1 MHQTTS
7 GQPDPIDTTGDVR
20 EALSAYRVLPVV
32 VTDDPHIAQ
41 PLAEALLAGG
51 LPLLEI
57 TLRTP
62 HALQVLAALRDVP
75 GVSVGAG
82 SVLNAQEAEAA
93 IATGARYLVTPGYS
107 RTVNDTARQAGI
119 PVIAGV
125 ATATEMMRAL
135 DDGHDLV
142 KYFPAGA
149 GGPSALKALAAPLR
163 GLRFVPTGGIT
174 AQSAAQ
180 WLQLESVVAVGGS
193 WMVTPQLLSERSFST
208 VTELARG
215 AVALA
220 AQSRTPGQPPVG
232 AGSSR

>member
-1 MHQTTS
+1 MHQTKS
-7 GQPDPIDTTGDVR
+7 AQSDSVDTTGDVR
-20 EALSAYRVLPVV
+20 ETLAASRVLPVV

-62 HALQVLAALRDVP
+62 NALQVLTELRDVP

-82 SVLNAQEAEAA
+82 TVLNAQGAEVA
-93 IATGARYLVTPGYS
+93 IAAGARFLVTPGYS
-107 RTVNDTARQAGI
+107 RAVNDAARQAGI

-149 GGPSALKALAAPLR
+149 GGPSTLKALAAPLQ
-163 GLRFVPTGGIT
+163 GLRFVPSGGIT
-174 AQSAAQ
+174 AQSAAD
-180 WLQLESVVAVGGS
+180 WLWLESVVAVGGS
-193 WMVTPQLLSERSFST
+193 WMVTPRLLAERSFAT
-208 VTELARG
+208 VTALARD

-220 AQSRTPGQPPVG
+220 ARARTPGQPPVG
-232 AGSSR
+232 ASPV